1 MLKGGEFLV
10 KAQEAATAFSP
21 AQFDEEQHM
30 IADLCREF
38 MATHVDPNHDRLD
51 KQEDGLMESILKE
64 AGQLGL
70 LGTGLPEQYGG
81 FGKDEITLMLQTEIL
96 GAGHS
101 FAVAYAAH
109 IGIGTLPIFYYGTA
123 EQKEKYLPKLAS
135 GEWLGAYC
143 LTEPESGSDARA
155 AKSKA
160 VLGADGKHYVL
171 NGQKMWITNAGF
183 ADVFTVFAQV
193 DGDKFTAFIV
203 ERGYEGLSL
212 GNEEHKMGIK
222 GSSTRQVFFADVKV
236 PVENVLGEIG
246 KGHYIAFNILNL
258 GRLKL
263 AAATLGG
270 AKRAIDYSVR
280 YANER
285 RQFKVPIASFGA
297 IKHKLADQSLRVYA
311 VETALYRTTDL
322 VERKKKE
329 LLASGKT
336 DAQALLGAAEEYAIE
351 CAILK
356 VFGSETLDYVVDE
369 GVQIY
374 GGYGFSEE
382 YPMARAYR
390 DSRINRI
397 FEGTN
402 EINRL
407 LTVDMFVRKAMKGQL
422 DLLGPAK
429 SVQDELM
436 ALPSFDEG
444 PIHVLDNERKAVNN
458 MRKAILMCAG
468 AAFQTLGARLEQE
481 QEITMS
487 IADMAI
493 ELYISESLLLRVQKL
508 VAAQGTEA
516 HSLEIAMCEAYLAD
530 SVDRLHLAGKR
541 ALNGFAT
548 GEMHRMMLLGLKRFT
563 KANPINGIARRRMLA
578 DALIAHNRYF
588 L

>member
-1 MLKGGEFLV
+1 MLKGGEFIIRG
-10 KAQEAATAFSP
+10 QEVASVFVP
-21 AQFDEEQHM
+21 EQFDEEQKM
-30 IADLCREF
+30 IGDMCRDF
-38 MATHVDPNHDRLD
+38 METQVEPNLDRID
-51 KQEDGLMESILKE
+51 KLEEGLMPNLLKE

-81 FGKDEITLMLQTEIL
+81 FDKDEITFMLQTEII

-101 FAVAYAAH
+101 YAVAFAAH
-109 IGIGTLPIFYYGTA
+109 TGIGTLPIYYYGTDS
-123 EQKEKYLPKLAS
+123 QKEKYLPKLAS

-143 LTEPESGSDARA
+143 LTEPNSGSDARA
-155 AKSKA
+155 AKTQA
-160 VLGADGKHYVL
+160 VLTDDGKHYVL

-203 ERGYEGLSL
+203 ERGYEGLSF

-222 GSSTRQVFFADVKV
+222 GSSTRQVFFNDVKV
-236 PVENVLGEIG
+236 PAENVLGQIG

-270 AKRAIDYSVR
+270 AKKAINKTVS

-285 RQFKVPIASFGA
+285 KQFKVPISSFGA
-297 IKHKLADQSLRVYA
+297 IKHKLAEQAIKTYA
-311 VETALYRTTDL
+311 LETALYRTTDL
-322 VERKKKE
+322 VERKKND
-329 LLASGKT
+329 LISQGQSAA
-336 DAQALLGAAEEYAIE
+336 DALLGAAEEYSIE

-356 VFGSETLDYVVDE
+356 VFGSESLDYVVDE
-369 GVQIY
+369 GVQVY

-407 LTVDMFVRKAMKGQL
+407 LTVDMLVRKAMKGQL

-429 SVQDELM
+429 AVQAELTGIPDMGEPDESKM
-436 ALPSFDEG
+436 AFEK
-444 PIHVLDNERKAVNN
+444 KAIEN
-458 MRKAILMCAG
+458 MRKAILMTAG
-468 AAFQTLGARLEQE
+468 AAFQALGTRMEQE
-481 QEITMS
+481 QEIVMC
-487 IADMAI
+487 IADMVI
-493 ELYISESLLLRVQKL
+493 ELYICESLLLRVLKL
-508 VAAQGTEA
+508 AELGNTETE
-516 HSLEIAMCEAYLAD
+516 LQMAMCSAYVNDAID
-530 SVDRLHLAGKR
+530 KVSVSGKR
-541 ALNGFAT
+541 AINAFAE
-548 GEMHRMMLLGLKRFT
+548 GDMQRMMLLGLKRFT
-563 KANPINGIARRRMLA
+563 KTNNTNTIALRRKVA
-578 DALIAHNRYF
+578 DKLIEENNYCF
-588 L
+588 